1 MKNGQNCKIEI
12 LISRRECKFFGAKV
26 LFPIFHFV
34 FRICIRILKNKLFDL
49 FPPLYFFSK
58 TIFWLSHNYWFAICM
73 KKWGVKEGKKERESE
88 CMQQGFY
95 LSSFGSR
102 HSTSPNEIYRSLW
115 LAKSTDHKCSLTLV
129 KFVIQAVANLKT
141 TENTPVNCDA
151 LASWIHKWSLL

>member
-12 LISRRECKFFGAKV
+12 LISRRECKLFGAKV

-58 TIFWLSHNYWFAICM
+58 TIFWLSHIYWFAICM
-73 KKWGVKEGKKERESE
+73 KKWGVKEGKREW
-88 CMQQGFY
+88 MYAAF
-95 LSSFGSR
+95 LSIFVWATPLHFAELNLSKF
-102 HSTSPNEIYRSLW
+102 
-115 LAKSTDHKCSLTLV
+115 AKSTDHKCSLTLV

-151 LASWIHKWSLL
+151 LASWIHKWWLL